1 MEFDLLLRGATIVD
15 GTGTEPFV
23 ADVAVTGDR
32 IVEVGDFAHVP
43 AVRMIDLEGQV
54 LCPGFI
60 DIHTHSDV
68 SLLLDP
74 AGESKVLQG
83 VTTEVTGNC
92 GFSAFPFSAGR
103 LDLHVDHLARIGD
116 DAVALAWRDLDGYAA
131 RLAANPPALNVA
143 PLVGHGTVR
152 VAVMGVEQRRP
163 TDDELE
169 QMRLLVADSL
179 DQGAFG
185 MSTGLTHIPSGYG
198 DTDEVRELVRVVASR
213 DAMYATHARFTA
225 GEGFPEVT
233 EAISTCLDV
242 GARLQFSHAAINEPA
257 KWGRAA
263 DVVALFEAAE
273 AAGLDVWF
281 DVYPYD
287 ASSSSLTQY
296 LPPWVQA
303 GGTEGMRRQ
312 LSDPANRARAER
324 ELAAGWMNGI
334 PWFWDRVVISRSG
347 PGREDVVGLSIQDA
361 AARAGVDPAVFTLD
375 LCLEHGNS
383 VQVVLF
389 YRTEADMTAF
399 LAHRLSVVGSD
410 GSAVPLDQHGLKPH
424 PRGFGTFPRILGR
437 YVREQRVLTLAQAV
451 HKMTGA
457 VAGRLRLADRG
468 VVRPGMVA
476 DFVAFDPTT
485 VIDAATF
492 TDPARRPTGIS
503 HVVVNGTVVVDGGE
517 QTGARPGRVLR
528 RTAASVASP
537 ARFGGTNARV
547 RDPRA

>member
-1 MEFDLLLRGATIVD
+1 MNADLLLRGATVVD
-15 GTGTEPFV
+15 GTGTEPFR

-32 IVEVGDFAHVP
+32 IVAVGELAEVRA
-43 AVRMIDLEGQV
+43 ARTIDLHGQIV
-54 LCPGFI
+54 TPGFI

-92 GFSAFPFSAGR
+92 GFSAFPFSPDR
-103 LDLHVDHLARIGD
+103 LDLHADHLARIGD
-116 DAVALAWRDLDGYAA
+116 DPVDLTWHDLDGYAA
-131 RLAANPPALNVA
+131 RLAANPPAMNVA

-152 VAVMGVEQRRP
+152 VAVMGVDQRRP
-163 TDDELE
+163 TDAELA
-169 QMRLLVADSL
+169 QMQRLVAESL

-198 DTDEVRELVRVVASR
+198 DTDEVRELVRVVADR
-213 DAMYATHARFTA
+213 DALYATHSRATP
-225 GEGFPEVT
+225 GEGFPAID
-233 EAISTCLDV
+233 EAISTCRDV
-242 GARLQFSHAAINEPA
+242 GARLQASHAAINEPA

-263 DVVALFEAAE
+263 DYIALLEAAE
-273 AAGLDVWF
+273 KNGLDVSF

-296 LPPWVQA
+296 LPAWTQE
-303 GGTEGMRRQ
+303 GGTEGMRDL
-312 LSDPANRARAER
+312 LSDRSTRERAER

-347 PGREDVVGLSIQDA
+347 PGREDCVGLSIEEA
-361 AARAGVDPAVFTLD
+361 ASRAGVDPAAFTLD

-410 GSAVPLDQHGLKPH
+410 GSAVPLDQGGLKPH

-437 YVREQRVLTLAQAV
+437 YVRDQQLLSLSDAV

-457 VAGRLRLADRG
+457 VAARLQLPDRG
-468 VVRPGMVA
+468 TIREGAAA
-476 DFVAFDPTT
+476 DLVSFDADT
-485 VIDAATF
+485 VIDGATF
-492 TDPARRPTGIS
+492 AEPAQPPVGIS
-503 HVVVNGTVVVDGGE
+503 HVVVNGAVVVDDGV
-517 QTGARPGRVLR
+517 QTSARPGRVLR
-528 RTAASVASP
+528 RAHP
-537 ARFGGTNARV
+537 A
-547 RDPRA
+547 